1 MLKEVYM
8 NINMR
13 GIMSI
18 LFFLLIILP
27 ISLAIIIG
35 ITQPSL
41 FILKLILIFMSIDI
55 VLALAIYLYISKKKR

>member
-1 MLKEVYM
+1 M

>member
-27 ISLAIIIG
+27 ISLAIVIG

>member
-1 MLKEVYM
+1 M
-8 NINMR
+8 NINMN

-27 ISLAIIIG
+27 ISLAIVIG

-55 VLALAIYLYISKKKR
+55 VLALAIYLYISRKKR

>member
-1 MLKEVYM
+1 M
-8 NINMR
+8 NINMN

-27 ISLAIIIG
+27 ISLAIVIG

-55 VLALAIYLYISKKKR
+55 VLALAIYLYISRKER

>member
-1 MLKEVYM
+1 M

-55 VLALAIYLYISKKKR
+55 VLALAIYLYISRKKR